1 MIEIVPMAEEHIDG
15 VVTLEEATFSIPWT
29 RADFER
35 EVRENTMAIYYVAL
49 MDGRVVGYAGMWH
62 VVTEG
67 HITNVGVLEEV
78 RCEGI
83 GSMLMEKLIEKALEK
98 EMTGITLEV
107 RMGNRPAQALYHKYG
122 FKAEGIRKN
131 YYPDTKEDAI
141 IMWKYFPDAELP
153 ESKNRT
159 SRSSCLRVG
168 TYFVLRKIIE
178 ECSLNDIL
186 GKYFGSRDM
195 GLFLDLA
202 VYSIIAENNAA
213 QYYPDYTYNH
223 PLFTEKMKQYSDST
237 VLDFLNSVTDDQST
251 GFLNTWNESRNYHE
265 KIYISYDSTN
275 KNCQAGDIKMV
286 EFGHP
291 KVDMGEPVF
300 NYAVAYDTHNQEP
313 LFYEKYPGSLND
325 ISQLQFMLDK
335 ASGYGYKKIGF
346 ILDRGYFSCENI
358 QYMDKCGY
366 SFVIMVKGMSALVN
380 ELILENKG
388 TFENKRVNNIYE
400 YGVYGKTIR
409 HKLYASD
416 KKERYFH
423 LYHSISKESAER
435 IEIENRINQMT
446 QYLKKYQN
454 KVKEFGPGF
463 EKYFNLYYDEKS
475 QAFILPEE
483 RCSVVERELDLAGYF
498 CIVTS
503 EKMSAK
509 EAIELYKSRDVSEK
523 LFRGDKSY
531 LGNKSIRV
539 YSEESARAKIFVE
552 FVAMIVR
559 CKMYIK
565 LKEEMKK
572 LDKKLNYMTV
582 PAAIKELEKIEM
594 VRQLDNIY
602 RLDHAVTA
610 NQKVILKAFGL
621 DANSIKYFA
630 SELSKELKEAE

>member
-1 MIEIVPMAEEHIDG
+1 MYLDFLVKIPFVQGKITRRKKKDVVYIEYEYDRIYDPVRQYTFPKR
-15 VVTLEEATFSIPWT
+15 VT
-29 RADFER
+29 
-35 EVRENTMAIYYVAL
+35 
-49 MDGRVVGYAGMWH
+49 
-62 VVTEG
+62 
-67 HITNVGVLEEV
+67 
-78 RCEGI
+78 I
-83 GSMLMEKLIEKALEK
+83 GKLSETDP
-98 EMTGITLEV
+98 EMMQPNQNFL
-107 RMGNRPAQALYHKYG
+107 
-122 FKAEGIRKN
+122 
-131 YYPDTKEDAI
+131 
-141 IMWKYFPDAELP
+141 KYFPDAEIP
-153 ESKNRT
+153 ETKNRT

-168 TYFVLRKIIE
+168 AYFVLRKIIE
-178 ECSLNDIL
+178 EYNLKEIL
-186 GKYFGSRDM
+186 GGYFEQRDL

-223 PLFTEKMKQYSDST
+223 PLFTNGMKQYSDST
-237 VLDFLNSVTDDQST
+237 VSDFLNSVTDDQSI
-251 GFLNTWNESRNYHE
+251 GFLNSWNETRNHRE
-265 KIYISYDSTN
+265 KIYISYNSTN
-275 KNCQAGDIKMV
+275 KNCQAGDIEMV

-291 KVDMGEPVF
+291 KVDVGQPVF

-335 ASGYGYKKIGF
+335 AFGYGYKKIGF
-346 ILDRGYFSCENI
+346 ILDRGYFSCKNI

-366 SFVIMVKGMSALVN
+366 SFVIMVKGMASLVN
-380 ELILENKG
+380 ELVLEHKG
-388 TFENKRVNNIYE
+388 TFESKRVNNIYE
-400 YGVYGKTIR
+400 YGVYGKTVKHR
-409 HKLYASD
+409 LYAGD

-435 IEIENRINQMT
+435 AGIENRLNQMT
-446 QYLKKYQN
+446 LYLKKYQN

-463 EKYFNLYYDEKS
+463 EKYFNLHYDEKT
-475 QAFILPEE
+475 QAFVLPEE

-498 CIVTS
+498 CIITS

-509 EAIELYKSRDVSEK
+509 EAIELYKSRDTSEK

-552 FVAMIVR
+552 FVAMILR
-559 CKMYIK
+559 CKMYTK

-572 LDKKLNYMTV
+572 LEKKPNYMTV
-582 PAAIKELEKIEM
+582 PAALKELEKIEM

-610 NQKVILKAFGL
+610 NQKTILNAFGL
-621 DANSIKYFA
+621 DENHIKYYA
-630 SELSKELKEAE
+630 SELSKELKKAE

>member
-1 MIEIVPMAEEHIDG
+1 MYLDFLVKVPTVKGKITRRKKSNVVYIEYEYDRVYDPSRKYTFPKR
-15 VVTLEEATFSIPWT
+15 VTIGKLSDTDLE
-29 RADFER
+29 
-35 EVRENTMAIYYVAL
+35 L
-49 MDGRVVGYAGMWH
+49 M
-62 VVTEG
+62 
-67 HITNVGVLEEV
+67 
-78 RCEGI
+78 
-83 GSMLMEKLIEKALEK
+83 
-98 EMTGITLEV
+98 
-107 RMGNRPAQALYHKYG
+107 RPNQNFL
-122 FKAEGIRKN
+122 
-131 YYPDTKEDAI
+131 
-141 IMWKYFPDAELP
+141 KYFPDAELP
-153 ESKNRT
+153 ECKNRT
-159 SRSSCLRVG
+159 YRSSCLRVG

-178 ECSLNDIL
+178 ECRLKDIL
-186 GKYFGSRDM
+186 GKYFEPHDM
-195 GLFLDLA
+195 GLFLDLV

-223 PLFTEKMKQYSDST
+223 PLFTEKMKQYSDSR
-237 VLDFLNSVTDDQST
+237 VSDFLNSITDNQST
-251 GFLNTWNESRNYHE
+251 GFLNTWNESRDYRE

-275 KNCQAGDIKMV
+275 KNCQVGDIEMV

-291 KVDMGEPVF
+291 KVDVGEAVF
-300 NYAVAYDTHNQEP
+300 NYTVAYGTRNQEP

-366 SFVIMVKGMSALVN
+366 SFIIMVKGMSALVN
-380 ELILENKG
+380 GLILENKG
-388 TFENKRVNNIYE
+388 TFENKRANNIYE

-409 HKLYASD
+409 HRLYASD

-463 EKYFNLYYDEKS
+463 EKYFNLHYDEKS

-483 RCSVVERELDLAGYF
+483 RNSVLERELDLAGYF
-498 CIVTS
+498 CIITS

-572 LDKKLNYMTV
+572 LDKRPNYMTV
-582 PAAIKELEKIEM
+582 PAALKELEKIEM

-621 DANSIKYFA
+621 DTNSIKYFA
-630 SELSKELKEAE
+630 SELSKELKKAE

>member
-1 MIEIVPMAEEHIDG
+1 MYLDFLVKIPFVQGKITRRKKKDAVYVEYEYDRIYDPVRQYTFPKR
-15 VVTLEEATFSIPWT
+15 VTIGKLSETDPE
-29 RADFER
+29 
-35 EVRENTMAIYYVAL
+35 L
-49 MDGRVVGYAGMWH
+49 MQP
-62 VVTEG
+62 
-67 HITNVGVLEEV
+67 NQNFL
-78 RCEGI
+78 
-83 GSMLMEKLIEKALEK
+83 
-98 EMTGITLEV
+98 
-107 RMGNRPAQALYHKYG
+107 
-122 FKAEGIRKN
+122 
-131 YYPDTKEDAI
+131 
-141 IMWKYFPDAELP
+141 KYFPDAELP
-153 ESKNRT
+153 EKKNRT

-168 TYFVLRKIIE
+168 AYFVLRKIIE
-178 ECSLNDIL
+178 EYNMVELL
-186 GKYFGSRDM
+186 GGYFEQRDL

-223 PLFTEKMKQYSDST
+223 PLFTNGMKQYSDST
-237 VLDFLNSVTDDQST
+237 VSDFLNSVTDDQSI
-251 GFLNTWNESRNYHE
+251 GFLNSWNETRNHRE

-275 KNCQAGDIKMV
+275 KNCQAGDIEMV

-291 KVDMGEPVF
+291 KVDVGQPVF

-335 ASGYGYKKIGF
+335 AFGYGYKKIGF

-358 QYMDKCGY
+358 QYIDKCGY
-366 SFVIMVKGMSALVN
+366 SFVIMVKGMASLVN
-380 ELILENKG
+380 ELVLEHKG
-388 TFENKRVNNIYE
+388 TFESKRVNNIYE
-400 YGVYGKTIR
+400 YGVYGKTVKHR
-409 HKLYASD
+409 LYAGD

-435 IEIENRINQMT
+435 AGIENRLNQMT
-446 QYLKKYQN
+446 LYLKKYQN

-463 EKYFNLYYDEKS
+463 EKYFNLHYDEKT
-475 QAFILPEE
+475 QAFVLSEE

-498 CIVTS
+498 CIITS

-509 EAIELYKSRDVSEK
+509 EAIELYKSHDTSEK

-552 FVAMIVR
+552 VVAMILR

-572 LDKKLNYMTV
+572 LEKKPNYMTV
-582 PAAIKELEKIEM
+582 PAALKELEKIEM
-594 VRQLDNIY
+594 VRQLDNVY

-610 NQKVILKAFGL
+610 NQKTILNAFGL
-621 DANSIKYFA
+621 DANHIKYYA
-630 SELSKELKEAE
+630 SELSKELKKAE

>member
-1 MIEIVPMAEEHIDG
+1 MYLDFLVKIPFVQGKITRRKKKDVVYIEYEYDRIYDPVRQYTFPKR
-15 VVTLEEATFSIPWT
+15 VTIGKLSETDPE
-29 RADFER
+29 
-35 EVRENTMAIYYVAL
+35 L
-49 MDGRVVGYAGMWH
+49 MQP
-62 VVTEG
+62 
-67 HITNVGVLEEV
+67 NPNFL
-78 RCEGI
+78 
-83 GSMLMEKLIEKALEK
+83 
-98 EMTGITLEV
+98 
-107 RMGNRPAQALYHKYG
+107 
-122 FKAEGIRKN
+122 
-131 YYPDTKEDAI
+131 
-141 IMWKYFPDAELP
+141 KYFPDAELP
-153 ESKNRT
+153 ETKNRT

-168 TYFVLRKIIE
+168 AYFVLRKIIE
-178 ECSLNDIL
+178 EYNLVELL
-186 GKYFGSRDM
+186 GGYFEQRDL

-223 PLFTEKMKQYSDST
+223 PLFTNGMKQYSDST
-237 VLDFLNSVTDDQST
+237 VSDFLNSVTDDQSI
-251 GFLNTWNESRNYHE
+251 GFLNSWNETRNHRE

-275 KNCQAGDIKMV
+275 KNCQAGDIEMV

-291 KVDMGEPVF
+291 KVDVGQPVF

-335 ASGYGYKKIGF
+335 AFGYGYKKIGF
-346 ILDRGYFSCENI
+346 ILDRGYFSSENI

-366 SFVIMVKGMSALVN
+366 SFVIMVKGMASLVN
-380 ELILENKG
+380 ELVLEHKG
-388 TFENKRVNNIYE
+388 TFESKRVNNIYE
-400 YGVYGKTIR
+400 YGVYGKTVKHR
-409 HKLYASD
+409 LYVGD

-435 IEIENRINQMT
+435 AGIENRLNQMT
-446 QYLKKYQN
+446 LYLKKYQN

-463 EKYFNLYYDEKS
+463 EKYFNLHYDEKT
-475 QAFILPEE
+475 QAFVLSEE

-498 CIVTS
+498 CIITS

-509 EAIELYKSRDVSEK
+509 EAIELYKSHDTSEK

-552 FVAMIVR
+552 VVAMILR

-572 LDKKLNYMTV
+572 LEKKPNYMTV
-582 PAAIKELEKIEM
+582 PAALKELEKIEM
-594 VRQLDNIY
+594 VRQLDNVY

-610 NQKVILKAFGL
+610 NQKTILNAFGL
-621 DANSIKYFA
+621 DANHIKYYA
-630 SELSKELKEAE
+630 SELSKELKKAE

>member
-1 MIEIVPMAEEHIDG
+1 MYLDFLVKIPFVQGKITRRKKKDVVYIEYEYDRIYDPVRQYTFPKR
-15 VVTLEEATFSIPWT
+15 VTIGKLSETDSE
-29 RADFER
+29 
-35 EVRENTMAIYYVAL
+35 L
-49 MDGRVVGYAGMWH
+49 MQP
-62 VVTEG
+62 
-67 HITNVGVLEEV
+67 NQNFL
-78 RCEGI
+78 
-83 GSMLMEKLIEKALEK
+83 
-98 EMTGITLEV
+98 
-107 RMGNRPAQALYHKYG
+107 
-122 FKAEGIRKN
+122 
-131 YYPDTKEDAI
+131 
-141 IMWKYFPDAELP
+141 KYFPDAELP
-153 ESKNRT
+153 ETKNRT

-168 TYFVLRKIIE
+168 AYFVLRKIIE
-178 ECSLNDIL
+178 EYNLVELL
-186 GKYFGSRDM
+186 GGYFEQRDL

-223 PLFTEKMKQYSDST
+223 PLFTNGMKQYSDST
-237 VLDFLNSVTDDQST
+237 VSDFLNSVTDDQSI
-251 GFLNTWNESRNYHE
+251 GFLNSWNETRKHRE

-275 KNCQAGDIKMV
+275 KNCQAGDIEMV

-291 KVDMGEPVF
+291 KVDVGQPVF

-335 ASGYGYKKIGF
+335 AFGYGYKKIGF

-366 SFVIMVKGMSALVN
+366 SFVIMVKGMASLVN
-380 ELILENKG
+380 ELVLEHKG
-388 TFENKRVNNIYE
+388 TFESKRVNNIYE
-400 YGVYGKTIR
+400 YGVYGKTVKHR
-409 HKLYASD
+409 LYAGD

-435 IEIENRINQMT
+435 AGIENRLDQMT
-446 QYLKKYQN
+446 LYLKKYQN

-463 EKYFNLYYDEKS
+463 EKYFTLHYDEKT
-475 QAFILPEE
+475 QAFVLPEE

-498 CIVTS
+498 CIITS

-509 EAIELYKSRDVSEK
+509 EAIELYRSRDTSEK

-552 FVAMIVR
+552 FVAMILR
-559 CKMYIK
+559 CKMYTK

-572 LDKKLNYMTV
+572 LEKKPNYMTV
-582 PAAIKELEKIEM
+582 PAALKELEKIEM
-594 VRQLDNIY
+594 VRQLDNVY

-610 NQKVILKAFGL
+610 NQKTILNAFGL
-621 DANSIKYFA
+621 DANHIKYYA
-630 SELSKELKEAE
+630 SELSKELKKVE

>member
-1 MIEIVPMAEEHIDG
+1 MYLDFLVKIPFVQGKITRRKKKDAVYVEYEYDRIYDPVRQYTFPKR
-15 VVTLEEATFSIPWT
+15 VTIGKLSETDPE
-29 RADFER
+29 
-35 EVRENTMAIYYVAL
+35 L
-49 MDGRVVGYAGMWH
+49 MQP
-62 VVTEG
+62 
-67 HITNVGVLEEV
+67 NQNFL
-78 RCEGI
+78 
-83 GSMLMEKLIEKALEK
+83 
-98 EMTGITLEV
+98 
-107 RMGNRPAQALYHKYG
+107 
-122 FKAEGIRKN
+122 
-131 YYPDTKEDAI
+131 
-141 IMWKYFPDAELP
+141 KYFPDAELP
-153 ESKNRT
+153 EKKNRT

-168 TYFVLRKIIE
+168 AYFVLRKIIE
-178 ECSLNDIL
+178 EYNMVELL
-186 GKYFGSRDM
+186 GGYFEQRDL

-223 PLFTEKMKQYSDST
+223 PLFTNGMKQYSDST
-237 VLDFLNSVTDDQST
+237 VSDFLNSVTDDQSI
-251 GFLNTWNESRNYHE
+251 GFLNSWNETRNHRE

-275 KNCQAGDIKMV
+275 KNCQAGDIEMV

-291 KVDMGEPVF
+291 KVDVGQPVF

-335 ASGYGYKKIGF
+335 AFGYGYKKIGF
-346 ILDRGYFSCENI
+346 ILDRGYFSSENI

-366 SFVIMVKGMSALVN
+366 SFVIMVKGMASLVN
-380 ELILENKG
+380 ELVLEHKG
-388 TFENKRVNNIYE
+388 TFESKRVNNIYE
-400 YGVYGKTIR
+400 YGVYGKTVKHR
-409 HKLYASD
+409 LYAGD

-435 IEIENRINQMT
+435 AGIENRLNQMT
-446 QYLKKYQN
+446 LYLKKYQN

-463 EKYFNLYYDEKS
+463 EKYFNLHYDEKT
-475 QAFILPEE
+475 QAFVLPEE

-498 CIVTS
+498 CIITS

-509 EAIELYKSRDVSEK
+509 EAIELYKSRDTSEK

-539 YSEESARAKIFVE
+539 YSEESERAKIFVE
-552 FVAMIVR
+552 FVAMILR
-559 CKMYIK
+559 CKMYTK

-572 LDKKLNYMTV
+572 LEKKPNYMTV
-582 PAAIKELEKIEM
+582 PAALKELEKIEM

-610 NQKVILKAFGL
+610 NQKTILNAFGL
-621 DANSIKYFA
+621 DVNHIKYYA
-630 SELSKELKEAE
+630 SELSKELKKVE

>member
-1 MIEIVPMAEEHIDG
+1 MYLEFLVKIPTVKGKITRRKKSNIVYIEYEYDRVYDPSRKYTFPKR
-15 VVTLEEATFSIPWT
+15 VTIGKLSDTDPE
-29 RADFER
+29 
-35 EVRENTMAIYYVAL
+35 L
-49 MDGRVVGYAGMWH
+49 M
-62 VVTEG
+62 
-67 HITNVGVLEEV
+67 
-78 RCEGI
+78 
-83 GSMLMEKLIEKALEK
+83 
-98 EMTGITLEV
+98 
-107 RMGNRPAQALYHKYG
+107 RPNQNFL
-122 FKAEGIRKN
+122 
-131 YYPDTKEDAI
+131 
-141 IMWKYFPDAELP
+141 KYFPDAELP
-153 ESKNRT
+153 ESKSRT
-159 SRSSCLRVG
+159 SKSSCLRVG
-168 TYFVLRKIIE
+168 AYFVLRKLIE
-178 ECSLNDIL
+178 ECSLKDIL
-186 GKYFGSRDM
+186 GKYFVPRDM

-237 VLDFLNSVTDDQST
+237 VSDFLNSVTDDQST
-251 GFLNTWNESRNYHE
+251 GFLNTWNESRNYRE

-275 KNCQAGDIKMV
+275 KNCQAGDIEMV

-291 KVDMGEPVF
+291 KVDVGEPVF
-300 NYAVAYDTHNQEP
+300 NYAVAYNSHNQEP
-313 LFYEKYPGSLND
+313 LFYEKYIGSLND

-346 ILDRGYFSCENI
+346 ILDRGYFSSENI

-366 SFVIMVKGMSALVN
+366 SFIIMVKGMSALVN

-388 TFENKRVNNIYE
+388 TFENKRINNIYE

-409 HKLYASD
+409 HRLYASD

-435 IEIENRINQMT
+435 MEIENRINQMT

-463 EKYFNLYYDEKS
+463 EKYFNLHYDEKS

-483 RCSVVERELDLAGYF
+483 RSSVLERELDLAGYF
-498 CIVTS
+498 CIITS

-572 LDKKLNYMTV
+572 LDKRTNYMTV
-582 PAAIKELEKIEM
+582 PAALKELEKIEM

-630 SELSKELKEAE
+630 SELSKELKKAE

>member
-1 MIEIVPMAEEHIDG
+1 MYLDFLVKIPFVQGKITRRKKKDVVYIEYEYDRIYDPVRQYTFPKR
-15 VVTLEEATFSIPWT
+15 VTIGKLSETDPE
-29 RADFER
+29 
-35 EVRENTMAIYYVAL
+35 L
-49 MDGRVVGYAGMWH
+49 MQP
-62 VVTEG
+62 
-67 HITNVGVLEEV
+67 NQNFL
-78 RCEGI
+78 
-83 GSMLMEKLIEKALEK
+83 
-98 EMTGITLEV
+98 
-107 RMGNRPAQALYHKYG
+107 
-122 FKAEGIRKN
+122 
-131 YYPDTKEDAI
+131 
-141 IMWKYFPDAELP
+141 KYFPDAELP
-153 ESKNRT
+153 ETKNRT

-168 TYFVLRKIIE
+168 AYFVLRKIIE
-178 ECSLNDIL
+178 EYNLVELL
-186 GKYFGSRDM
+186 GGYFEQRDL

-223 PLFTEKMKQYSDST
+223 PLFTNGMKQYSDST
-237 VLDFLNSVTDDQST
+237 VSDFLNSVTDDQSI
-251 GFLNTWNESRNYHE
+251 GFLNSWNETRNHRE

-275 KNCQAGDIKMV
+275 KNCQAGDIEMV

-291 KVDMGEPVF
+291 KVDVGQPVF

-335 ASGYGYKKIGF
+335 AFGYGYKKIGF
-346 ILDRGYFSCENI
+346 ILDRGYFSSENI

-366 SFVIMVKGMSALVN
+366 SFVIMVKGMASLVN
-380 ELILENKG
+380 ELVLEHKG
-388 TFENKRVNNIYE
+388 TFESKRVNNIYE
-400 YGVYGKTIR
+400 YGVYGKTVKHR
-409 HKLYASD
+409 LYAGD

-435 IEIENRINQMT
+435 AGIENRLNQMT
-446 QYLKKYQN
+446 LYLKKYQN

-463 EKYFNLYYDEKS
+463 EKYFNLHYDEKT
-475 QAFILPEE
+475 QAFVLSEE
-483 RCSVVERELDLAGYF
+483 RCSVVESELDLAGYF
-498 CIVTS
+498 CIITS

-509 EAIELYKSRDVSEK
+509 EAIELYKSHDTSEK

-552 FVAMIVR
+552 VVAMILR

-572 LDKKLNYMTV
+572 LEKKPNYMTV
-582 PAAIKELEKIEM
+582 PAALKELEKIEM
-594 VRQLDNIY
+594 VRQLDNVY

-610 NQKVILKAFGL
+610 NQKTILNAFGL
-621 DANSIKYFA
+621 DANHIKYYA
-630 SELSKELKEAE
+630 SELSKELKKAE

>member
-1 MIEIVPMAEEHIDG
+1 MYLEFLVKIPTVKGKITRRKKSNIVYIEYEYDRVYDPSRKYTFPKR
-15 VVTLEEATFSIPWT
+15 VTIGKLSDTDPE
-29 RADFER
+29 
-35 EVRENTMAIYYVAL
+35 L
-49 MDGRVVGYAGMWH
+49 M
-62 VVTEG
+62 
-67 HITNVGVLEEV
+67 
-78 RCEGI
+78 
-83 GSMLMEKLIEKALEK
+83 
-98 EMTGITLEV
+98 
-107 RMGNRPAQALYHKYG
+107 RPNQNFL
-122 FKAEGIRKN
+122 
-131 YYPDTKEDAI
+131 
-141 IMWKYFPDAELP
+141 KYFPDAELP
-153 ESKNRT
+153 ESKSRT
-159 SRSSCLRVG
+159 SKSSCISVG
-168 TYFVLRKIIE
+168 AYFVLRKLIE
-178 ECSLNDIL
+178 ECSLKDIL
-186 GKYFGSRDM
+186 GKYFVPRDM

-237 VLDFLNSVTDDQST
+237 VSDFLNSVTDDQST
-251 GFLNTWNESRNYHE
+251 GFLNTWNESRNYRE

-275 KNCQAGDIKMV
+275 KNCQAGDIEMV

-291 KVDMGEPVF
+291 KVDVGEPVF
-300 NYAVAYDTHNQEP
+300 NYAVAYDSHNQEP
-313 LFYEKYPGSLND
+313 LFYEKYIGSLND

-346 ILDRGYFSCENI
+346 ILDRGYFSSENI

-366 SFVIMVKGMSALVN
+366 SFIIMVKGMSALVN

-388 TFENKRVNNIYE
+388 TFENKRINNIYE

-409 HKLYASD
+409 HRLYASD

-435 IEIENRINQMT
+435 MEIENRINQMT

-463 EKYFNLYYDEKS
+463 EKYFNLHYDEKS

-483 RCSVVERELDLAGYF
+483 RSSVLERELDLAGYF
-498 CIVTS
+498 CIITS

-572 LDKKLNYMTV
+572 LDKRTNYMTV
-582 PAAIKELEKIEM
+582 PAALKELEKIEM

-630 SELSKELKEAE
+630 SELSKELKKAE

>member
-1 MIEIVPMAEEHIDG
+1 MYLDFLVKIPFVQGKITRRKKKDVVYIEYEYDRIYDPVRQYTFPKR
-15 VVTLEEATFSIPWT
+15 VTIGKLSETDPE
-29 RADFER
+29 
-35 EVRENTMAIYYVAL
+35 L
-49 MDGRVVGYAGMWH
+49 MQP
-62 VVTEG
+62 
-67 HITNVGVLEEV
+67 NQNFL
-78 RCEGI
+78 
-83 GSMLMEKLIEKALEK
+83 
-98 EMTGITLEV
+98 
-107 RMGNRPAQALYHKYG
+107 
-122 FKAEGIRKN
+122 
-131 YYPDTKEDAI
+131 
-141 IMWKYFPDAELP
+141 KYFPDAELP
-153 ESKNRT
+153 ETKNRT

-168 TYFVLRKIIE
+168 AYFVLRKIIE
-178 ECSLNDIL
+178 EYNLVELL
-186 GKYFGSRDM
+186 GGYFEQRDL

-223 PLFTEKMKQYSDST
+223 PLFTNGMKQYSDSI
-237 VLDFLNSVTDDQST
+237 VSDFLNSVTDDQSI
-251 GFLNTWNESRNYHE
+251 GFLNSWNETRNHRE

-275 KNCQAGDIKMV
+275 KNCQAGDIEMV

-291 KVDMGEPVF
+291 KVDVGQPVF

-335 ASGYGYKKIGF
+335 AFGYGYKKIGF
-346 ILDRGYFSCENI
+346 ILDRGYFSSENI

-366 SFVIMVKGMSALVN
+366 SFVIMVKGMASLVN
-380 ELILENKG
+380 ELVLEHKG
-388 TFENKRVNNIYE
+388 TFESKRVNNIYE
-400 YGVYGKTIR
+400 YGVYGKTVKHR
-409 HKLYASD
+409 LYAGD

-435 IEIENRINQMT
+435 AGIENRLNQMT
-446 QYLKKYQN
+446 LYLKKYQN

-463 EKYFNLYYDEKS
+463 EKYFNLHYDEKT
-475 QAFILPEE
+475 QAFVLSEE

-498 CIVTS
+498 CIITS

-509 EAIELYKSRDVSEK
+509 EAIELYKSHDTSEK

-552 FVAMIVR
+552 VVAMILR

-572 LDKKLNYMTV
+572 LEKKPNYMTV
-582 PAAIKELEKIEM
+582 PAALKELEKIEM
-594 VRQLDNIY
+594 VRQLDNVY

-610 NQKVILKAFGL
+610 NQKTILNAFGL
-621 DANSIKYFA
+621 DANHIKYYA
-630 SELSKELKEAE
+630 SELSKELKKAE